1 MGACGRLHRWSGHPN
16 GGPTQAI
23 APRDGHIAIAVPTMR
38 PARACRSGETCRGCH
53 GAVRTLCHV
62 GMSALSPCRHGLPVR
77 AVPPPPA
84 EHVTGCCR
92 GGRLPTRA
100 GGHQAGWSIGM
111 EPAFCRSSIRAPP
124 PGATP
129 SCRTGAA
136 ETWFPR
142 LAPCS
147 QDRPSRAGP
156 SPGWGRWPPGR
167 QPLCTRQPGPG
178 SAADGC
184 SAAEPGDHGRTLG
197 LFADGAWAFSLD
209 AAWPKGS
216 VTTDATG
223 TLVRS

>member
-1 MGACGRLHRWSGHPN
+1 MMDVWPLSSPLRTLDGRLWAPAPLARSPQWWPNPGHRTSG
-16 GGPTQAI
+16 
-23 APRDGHIAIAVPTMR
+23 GHAATAVPTMR
-38 PARACRSGETCRGCH
+38 PARACRAGETCRGCH
-53 GAVRTLCHV
+53 AALRTLCHA

-77 AVPPPPA
+77 AAPPAPA

-100 GGHQAGWSIGM
+100 RGHQAGWSIGT
-111 EPAFCRSSIRAPP
+111 EPAFCRSSIQAPP

-156 SPGWGRWPPGR
+156 SPG
-167 QPLCTRQPGPG
+167 
-178 SAADGC
+178 
-184 SAAEPGDHGRTLG
+184 
-197 LFADGAWAFSLD
+197 
-209 AAWPKGS
+209 
-216 VTTDATG
+216 
-223 TLVRS
+223 